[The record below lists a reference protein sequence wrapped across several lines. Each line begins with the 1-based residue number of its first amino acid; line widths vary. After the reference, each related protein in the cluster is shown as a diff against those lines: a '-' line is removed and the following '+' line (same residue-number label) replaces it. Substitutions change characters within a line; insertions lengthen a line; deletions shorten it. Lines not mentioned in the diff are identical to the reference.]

1 MQKEKHELSEYQ
13 ILQVVVDQFLEQ
25 LSITLQRKSQLV
37 EISFEAKSAELAA
50 QVTIATANAYITS
63 GFEANL
69 EVTQKAVGWLTE
81 RISGLKARLDE
92 SEKKLF
98 DYRSREGLL
107 DVQGVQTVTARE
119 LENISGKLS
128 DVKRERLT
136 IEATYRQIKAI
147 KTPIIQEYESIPGM
161 LDSVAVQRAKE
172 AMDTAEEKV
181 TELSKVYGK
190 KHPKMKSAQANYNK
204 VHGNYLRLLKNV
216 AKGVE
221 RQYRAI
227 RSNESSLVSEMDR
240 SKDDIRDINKKSF
253 KLKELQSEVETNR
266 RLYDTFF
273 SRFKEANET
282 SGMQTANAR
291 ILDEA
296 VVSIQPVK
304 PRKKLIVIIAAVFGL
319 GLGVIIAFMR
329 EALNKTIRTAA
340 DVEEKLTVPLLGV
353 LPLLKSKK
361 KKNKDRYIAELSF
374 IEENK
379 SNFAE
384 AIRTIRTAVVLSGLD
399 NDNKMAVVTSSVP
412 NEGKTTVSIN
422 LAMALGQTEKVLLI
436 DGDLRRPSIAET
448 CQIDT
453 KDGLSTLVAGSS
465 SFEDCIHRFEEWGID
480 ILPAG
485 VVPPNPQEL
494 LGSRRFGSVITA
506 LSKKYDRIVID
517 TAPVQAVSDAQLI
530 SVHSNE
536 VIYVVKADATP
547 YSLACNGIDKFRQ
560 INCNVTGVVLNQ
572 LNLAQAA
579 KYYGSDYYN
588 GYYQNYGYN

>member
-1 MQKEKHELSEYQ
+1 MNNDLAPSLQAQDFPGSARNPASKRTGILQTIDVHQDSIDLQEYWHIIRRHKWGIMGLAFTLTLLTIVVVFSLHPIYKGTTTIILETQQVKAVSIEEIYGLDAGNMEYFNSQVGIIQSRSMAQRVIETLQLTTHKEFDPRQQESRFGFDINELLPESLQKEKHELSEYQ

-282 SGMQTANAR
+282 SGMQTAN
-291 ILDEA
+291 
-296 VVSIQPVK
+296 
-304 PRKKLIVIIAAVFGL
+304 G
-319 GLGVIIAFMR
+319 
-329 EALNKTIRTAA
+329 
-340 DVEEKLTVPLLGV
+340 
-353 LPLLKSKK
+353 
-361 KKNKDRYIAELSF
+361 
-374 IEENK
+374 
-379 SNFAE
+379 
-384 AIRTIRTAVVLSGLD
+384 
-399 NDNKMAVVTSSVP
+399 
-412 NEGKTTVSIN
+412 
-422 LAMALGQTEKVLLI
+422 
-436 DGDLRRPSIAET
+436 
-448 CQIDT
+448 
-453 KDGLSTLVAGSS
+453 
-465 SFEDCIHRFEEWGID
+465 
-480 ILPAG
+480 
-485 VVPPNPQEL
+485 
-494 LGSRRFGSVITA
+494 
-506 LSKKYDRIVID
+506 
-517 TAPVQAVSDAQLI
+517 
-530 SVHSNE
+530 
-536 VIYVVKADATP
+536 
-547 YSLACNGIDKFRQ
+547 
-560 INCNVTGVVLNQ
+560 
-572 LNLAQAA
+572 
-579 KYYGSDYYN
+579 
-588 GYYQNYGYN
+588 